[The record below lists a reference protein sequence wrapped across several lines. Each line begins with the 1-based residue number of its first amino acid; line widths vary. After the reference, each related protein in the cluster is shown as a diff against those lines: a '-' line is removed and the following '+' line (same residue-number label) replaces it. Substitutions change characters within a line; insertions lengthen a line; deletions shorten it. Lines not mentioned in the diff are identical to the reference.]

1 MMVGMTDLLESFRCN
16 NGRERSQ
23 HWCSVTVRMK
33 EDEVSGSD
41 DHCGLVGGVYI
52 PLSSNGQK
60 EGGTAALVKPVRITQ
75 RECN

>member
-1 MMVGMTDLLESFRCN
+1 MQQWK
-16 NGRERSQ
+16 RERSE
-23 HWCSVTVRMK
+23 HWCSVTVRTK
-33 EDEVSGSD
+33 EDEVSGLGD
-41 DHCGLVGGVYI
+41 RCGQVGEVYI